1 MTHNTRRLLMG
12 RIHGAFGLRG
22 ELKVE
27 SFSEPET
34 ALLGYQ
40 PWFLRDARG
49 HERTISGARGRAANK
64 GLVVTLPGIDDR
76 TAAEALRGTEIFI
89 PRSALPAPRPGE
101 FYWVDL
107 EGLRVR
113 TVEGV
118 ELGTVAQVLP
128 TGANDVLVVNGER
141 ERMIPFVRPQT
152 VVSIDLNAG
161 EIVVDWDPEF

>member
-1 MTHNTRRLLMG
+1 MSDQTRRLLMG

-40 PWFLRDARG
+40 PWILRDARG
-49 HERTISGARGRAANK
+49 HEHTVSGARGRAANK
-64 GLVVTLPGIDDR
+64 GLVVALPGIDDR

-89 PRSALPAPRPGE
+89 SRSALPPPRPGE
-101 FYWVDL
+101 FYWADL

-113 TVEGV
+113 TIEGV
-118 ELGTVAQVLP
+118 DLGTVAQVLP
-128 TGANDVLVVNGER
+128 TGANDVLVVTGER

>member
-1 MTHNTRRLLMG
+1 MTDHTRRLLMG

-40 PWFLRDARG
+40 PWILRDARG
-49 HERTISGARGRAANK
+49 NERSLSGARGRTGNK
-64 GLVVTLPGIDDR
+64 GLVVTLPGVQDR
-76 TAAEALRGTEIFI
+76 TAAESLRGTEIFI

-107 EGLRVR
+107 EGLRPGPMMCWWSR
-113 TVEGV
+113 TSASASG
-118 ELGTVAQVLP
+118 
-128 TGANDVLVVNGER
+128 
-141 ERMIPFVRPQT
+141 
-152 VVSIDLNAG
+152 
-161 EIVVDWDPEF
+161 

>member
-1 MTHNTRRLLMG
+1 MTDHTRRLLMG

-40 PWFLRDARG
+40 PWTLRDARG
-49 HERTISGARGRAANK
+49 NERSLSGARGRTGNK
-64 GLVVTLPGIDDR
+64 GLVVTLPGVQDR
-76 TAAEALRGTEIFI
+76 TAAETLRG
-89 PRSALPAPRPGE
+89 
-101 FYWVDL
+101 VDL

-113 TVEGV
+113 TIEGV

-128 TGANDVLVVNGER
+128 TGANDVLVVTDKCER

-152 VVSIDLNAG
+152 VVSIDLDSRRAAR
-161 EIVVDWDPEF
+161 

>member
-1 MTHNTRRLLMG
+1 MSDQTRRLLMG

-40 PWFLRDARG
+40 PWILRDARG
-49 HERTISGARGRAANK
+49 YEHTISDARGRAANK

-76 TAAEALRGTEIFI
+76 TAAEALRGTEIFVS
-89 PRSALPAPRPGE
+89 RSALPAPRPGE
-101 FYWVDL
+101 FYWADL
-107 EGLRVR
+107 EGMRVR
-113 TVEGV
+113 TIEGV
-118 ELGTVAQVLP
+118 DLGTVAQVLP
-128 TGANDVLVVNGER
+128 TGANDVLVVTGER

>member
-1 MTHNTRRLLMG
+1 MSNQTRRLLMG

-40 PWFLRDARG
+40 PWILRDARG
-49 HERTISGARGRAANK
+49 HERSVSGARGRAANK
-64 GLVVTLPGIDDR
+64 GLVVALPGIDDR
-76 TAAEALRGTEIFI
+76 TAAEALRGTEIFVS
-89 PRSALPAPRPGE
+89 RSALPPPRPGE
-101 FYWVDL
+101 FYWADL

-118 ELGTVAQVLP
+118 DLGTVVQVLP
-128 TGANDVLVVNGER
+128 TGANDVLVVHGGR
-141 ERMIPFVRPQT
+141 ERMIPFVRPDT
-152 VVSIDLNAG
+152 VVSIDLDAG